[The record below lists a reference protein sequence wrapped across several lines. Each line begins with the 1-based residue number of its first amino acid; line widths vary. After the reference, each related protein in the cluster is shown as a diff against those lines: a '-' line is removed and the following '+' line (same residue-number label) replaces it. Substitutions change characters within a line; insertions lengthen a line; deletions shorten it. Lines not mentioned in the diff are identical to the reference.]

1 MHTIAAL
8 ATSSGKAGIAV
19 IRVSGDDA
27 IEICSKVFKPFSLTL
42 EKAESNKQVYGQIVA
57 TDATRIDTGL
67 ATVFR
72 APHSYTGEDTV
83 EISCHG
89 SPVGVSMI
97 LSALYENGA
106 KHALPGEYT
115 KRAFVNGKL
124 DLTQAEAVGALLDAE
139 STHAHKLFSAQL
151 SGSLGRVVREL
162 AEEMKLLLASV
173 YAYIDYPDEDMTDI
187 PNDELFARLLKM
199 KETLEKLT
207 KSYSTGIAISKGVK
221 SAIVG
226 CPNTGKSSFLNALL
240 GFERAIVTDVAGTTR
255 DVVTE
260 SVSVGGIKLNLSD
273 TAGVHNTEDEVEK
286 IGVLRS
292 KQELENSSLVFGV
305 FDVSKEISNDEQKI
319 IELLQTARNDK
330 NVIII
335 LNKCDLCNPED
346 MLKYFR
352 DAGFEN
358 TVTVSALTKDGMN
371 GVEEAVK
378 KLYPDVEKV
387 MSGEIIANARQQTA
401 LVMALS
407 NIEKALFAVKTLTPD
422 TACLDMEAALGELL
436 EADGRQVSEEIVDS
450 IFSHFC
456 VGK

>member
-1 MHTIAAL
+1 M
-8 ATSSGKAGIAV
+8 
-19 IRVSGDDA
+19 
-27 IEICSKVFKPFSLTL
+27 
-42 EKAESNKQVYGQIVA
+42 
-57 TDATRIDTGL
+57 
-67 ATVFR
+67 
-72 APHSYTGEDTV
+72 
-83 EISCHG
+83 
-89 SPVGVSMI
+89 
-97 LSALYENGA
+97 
-106 KHALPGEYT
+106 
-115 KRAFVNGKL
+115 
-124 DLTQAEAVGALLDAE
+124 
-139 STHAHKLFSAQL
+139 
-151 SGSLGRVVREL
+151 
-162 AEEMKLLLASV
+162 
-173 YAYIDYPDEDMTDI
+173 
-187 PNDELFARLLKM
+187 
-199 KETLEKLT
+199 
-207 KSYSTGIAISKGVK
+207 
-221 SAIVG
+221 
-226 CPNTGKSSFLNALL
+226 NALL

-319 IELLQTARNDK
+319 IQLLQTARNDK

-407 NIEKALFAVKTLTPD
+407 NIEKALYAVKTLTPD